1 MNNSGL
7 YIIFCIAVVV
17 WYYEN
22 YSYYRSM
29 YVLISNDSIVIKR
42 GSLLEKINKSNLE
55 CIIEAN
61 HKQLLKIHNVVHI
74 FTKDGKYFYLTNEI
88 NSFKNFKKQLHDN
101 FKDVYIKKKKIISN
115 NYANYDLIKKS

>member
-1 MNNSGL
+1 
-7 YIIFCIAVVV
+7 
-17 WYYEN
+17 
-22 YSYYRSM
+22 M